1 MFSDS
6 SAFVIDF
13 EGCAYGVSARRIFE
27 HMMLGQINPFS
38 RLVSSVQS
46 PAEAAEVIDLISG
59 HPDSYSLTGLTL
71 SALYDGT
78 FTQTILGDDEGAV
91 RGSAEQA
98 TPLRQNSCR
107 SDMMLIL
114 GAIRTNDGSVWRSIQ
129 KQSSGAVVA
138 AGERQYWRSSL

>member
-46 PAEAAEVIDLISG
+46 PGEAGEVIDLISG

-78 FTQTILGDDEGAV
+78 LAKKFLGDDEGAV
-91 RGSAEQA
+91 RANAEQA
-98 TPLRQNSCR
+98 TVKALV
-107 SDMMLIL
+107 
-114 GAIRTNDGSVWRSIQ
+114 AE
-129 KQSSGAVVA
+129 VVA
-138 AGERQYWRSSL
+138 AAITYTARRATRISPLTALRTE